1 MDMRALMKQA
11 QEMQAKMA
19 RVQEDL
25 AAKTVTAEVAGG
37 QVKVVMNGK
46 HAVVRLEIQP
56 AVVDPADVE
65 FLQDLI
71 VSALNEAVR
80 KTDTMV
86 QQEMSQVTGGLNLPG
101 M

>member
-25 AAKTVTAEVAGG
+25 AAKTVTAEVGGG

-46 HAVVRLEIQP
+46 HAVLSLEIQP
-56 AVVDPADVE
+56 AAVDPADVE

>member
-11 QEMQAKMA
+11 QEMQARMA
-19 RVQEDL
+19 KAQDGL
-25 AAKTVTAEVAGG
+25 AAKTVATEVAGG

-46 HAVVRLEIQP
+46 HAVVSLEIQP
-56 AVVDPADVE
+56 AAVDPADVE

-71 VSALNEAVR
+71 VSALNDAVR
-80 KTDTMV
+80 KVDAMV

>member
-19 RVQEDL
+19 KVQDGL
-25 AAKTVTAEVAGG
+25 AEKTVTVEVAGG

-46 HAVVRLEIQP
+46 HGVVSLEIQP
-56 AVVDPADVE
+56 AAVDPADVE
-65 FLQDLI
+65 FLQDLL

-80 KTDTMV
+80 KADAMI

>member
-25 AAKTVTAEVAGG
+25 AAKTVTAEVGGG

-46 HAVVRLEIQP
+46 HAVLSLEIQP
-56 AVVDPADVE
+56 AAVDPADVE

-71 VSALNEAVR
+71 MSALNEAVR
-80 KTDTMV
+80 KTDAMV

>member
-37 QVKVVMNGK
+37 QVTVVMNGK

-80 KTDTMV
+80 KTDAMV

>member
-19 RVQEDL
+19 RVQDGL
-25 AAKTVTAEVAGG
+25 AEKTVTVEVAGG

-46 HAVVRLEIQP
+46 HAVVSLEIQP
-56 AVVDPADVE
+56 AAVDPADVE
-65 FLQDLI
+65 FLQDLL

-80 KTDTMV
+80 KADV
-86 QQEMSQVTGGLNLPG
+86 LIQEEMSQVTGGLNLPG